1 MGPARTGALVEVREN
16 QAFVAIITTMDA
28 DGDDLFF
35 ALKGGEDQAKFKI
48 SQTTGSLSFAQ
59 APDYENP
66 TDTNL
71 NNAYEVV
78 VVVSDGEDQDEQ
90 TLEVQILDDSG
101 EDSDNDGLSDLTERQ
116 IGTDPSDPDTDD
128 DKFKDGEEIEAGTDP
143 LDPDDYPGVLRGF
156 DFSTIEPV
164 DENDDA
170 EGPGVFSRV
179 EFSAYPAEEFY
190 FALDG
195 TLDTRGVAILN
206 YEFMENQTSAISAA
220 SVSSDLGVFD
230 LETLSFLSPEFT
242 KRINRS
248 APASGIAELTT
259 WAMQVGDTLEVY
271 KVGESGQSSL

>member
-1 MGPARTGALVEVREN
+1 M
-16 QAFVAIITTMDA
+16 
-28 DGDDLFF
+28 
-35 ALKGGEDQAKFKI
+35 
-48 SQTTGSLSFAQ
+48 
-59 APDYENP
+59 
-66 TDTNL
+66 
-71 NNAYEVV
+71 
-78 VVVSDGEDQDEQ
+78 SDGEDKDQQ
-90 TLEVQILDDSG
+90 TIEVQILDDSG

-156 DFSTIEPV
+156 NFSTLELV

-170 EGPGVFSRV
+170 EGLGVFSRLQ
-179 EFSAYPAEEFY
+179 FSAYPAEEFY

-195 TLDTRGVAILN
+195 TQDARGVAILN

-242 KRINRS
+242 KRINWS

-271 KVGESGQSSL
+271 KVE

>member
-1 MGPARTGALVEVREN
+1 MVISSKNSQYLHYRCVGKLPPSITHGAGKDRAIVEVREN
-16 QAFVAIITTMDA
+16 QVFVAIITTMDA

-35 ALKGGEDQAKFKI
+35 DLEDAQDWAKFKI
-48 SQTTGSLSFAQ
+48 SQTTGTLSFIE

-66 TDTNL
+66 KDL
-71 NNAYEVV
+71 NSDNVYEVV
-78 VVVSDGEDQDEQ
+78 VVVSDGEDKDQQ
-90 TLEVQILDDSG
+90 TIEVQILDDSG

-156 DFSTIEPV
+156 NFSTLELV

-170 EGPGVFSRV
+170 EGLGVLSRLQ
-179 EFSAYPAEEFY
+179 FSAYPAEEFY

-195 TLDTRGVAILN
+195 TQDARGVAILN

-230 LETLSFLSPEFT
+230 LETLSF
-242 KRINRS
+242 
-248 APASGIAELTT
+248 
-259 WAMQVGDTLEVY
+259 
-271 KVGESGQSSL
+271 SLLNLPSV